1 MSDKPVLLF
10 IHGAWHPPKCY
21 DAIKS
26 ALTNLNY
33 QCIIPKLPSVGPES
47 HGVTWEADKAKII
60 ETAEPFFSKGREVV
74 LIAHSYGGIPA
85 TAATEGQGT
94 QDRAKRGL
102 KGGFHSIIF
111 LAAFAIPVKGWD
123 LITTFGGAYPPW
135 LQAGEKY
142 TKNQITRMA
151 EGARESVYSGCTEEA
166 IDKALESTEPHSQD
180 AFETSLDFI
189 ASDITIPK
197 TYIICENDQLILLPL
212 QEKLVESTPGMRSA
226 RLAAGHSPF
235 VEKTEETAELIVD
248 IVEGRA

>member
-1 MSDKPVLLF
+1 MSEKPVLLF
-10 IHGAWHPPKCY
+10 VHGAWHPPKCY

-26 ALTNLNY
+26 ALTNLGY
-33 QCIIPKLPSVGPES
+33 ECVIPKLPSVGPES
-47 HGVTWEADKAKII
+47 HGVTWEADKTKII
-60 ETAEPFFSKGREVV
+60 ETAEPFFNQGRDVV

-85 TAATEGQGT
+85 TAATQDQGT
-94 QDRAKRGL
+94 EDRAKRGL
-102 KGGFHSIIF
+102 KGGFHSVIF

-151 EGARESVYSGCTEEA
+151 KGARESVYSGCSQEA
-166 IDKALESTEPHSQD
+166 IDKALEATEPHSQD

-189 ASDITIPK
+189 ASDIAIPK

-235 VEKTEETAELIVD
+235 VEKTKQTAALIAK
-248 IVEGRA
+248 IIEGQV